1 MKEKL
6 DDIYTDFQAQ
16 QVAQENPNSFWSK
29 FIINPFEKFVVKIK
43 KKKKVYTFAEKRI
56 LVIKRKE
63 KRVADFG
70 KRKPKIKK
78 KTKKLKKPK

>member
-16 QVAQENPNSFWSK
+16 QVAQENPDSFWSK

-43 KKKKVYTFAEKRI
+43 KKKIYSITEKRV
-56 LVIKRKE
+56 LVEKRKE
-63 KRVADFG
+63 KRLANDG
-70 KRKPKIKK
+70 KVKPKKK